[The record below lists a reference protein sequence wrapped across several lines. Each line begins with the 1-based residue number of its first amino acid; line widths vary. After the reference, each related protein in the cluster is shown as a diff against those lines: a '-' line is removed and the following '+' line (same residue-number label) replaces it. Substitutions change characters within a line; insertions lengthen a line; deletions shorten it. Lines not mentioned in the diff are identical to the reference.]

1 MLIRRVEERDMDQ
14 LIDLCALHAVYEKS
28 EYDRLNKKDRLHN
41 QLFTMKDSLQCIVA
55 ESQGKLLGYVT
66 FIKQYSTWDAD
77 HYVYLD
83 CIYLKEESRG
93 RGIGS
98 KLMQLVKAYAEQQNC
113 FQVQWQTPDF
123 NDKAI
128 KFYHNLGAVSKTKER
143 FFWS

>member
-93 RGIGS
+93 QGIGS

-123 NDKAI
+123 NHKAI